1 MNVLHEF
8 VRQAARTPHAAAV
21 IQLQKRGDGT
31 FDEHVMY
38 TYQSLTEAARQLASG
53 LRKLAGAHSHIGLVA
68 GNSAEWV
75 LADLALMFGELTEV
89 PVPLAFSAQQAAWLL
104 HNCKI
109 VLADAAGAARIEQWR
124 ETGQQAG
131 PYPPLRTL
139 NLSLRDPVGTSACE
153 PLSLPQAGRDS
164 IVKIVHTSGTTSQ
177 PKGVLIRRHGLDA
190 LVGSL
195 WRCAAKDD
203 YQRYLNLVPLSLL
216 IEQVTA
222 IYMPLTS
229 GGALLL
235 PPADMPPLGSPG
247 VVAADRLE
255 LIRAARASALTLTPA
270 LVEAMAAR
278 TRELEAG
285 ADPMQKLFGRPNAP
299 LLAAGGAPVSK
310 AALIALEGCGIPVYQ
325 GYGLSENSSVA
336 TWNRRGANRIGTAGQ
351 PLPHVQVRIAD
362 DGELCLRSSSL
373 FAGYSND
380 DPSSCVVD
388 DGGWLHTGDLAR
400 LDSDGFVTITGR
412 KKTLIIT
419 ANGRNISPEWLESA
433 YRSVPGVLHVIVHGD
448 RQQFLGGI
456 FVVADLSHEQQTRQ
470 AIAAYARAHLSEIEQ
485 IPAPVLVEHTAQVM
499 EQLFTVTGRPRR
511 DAVATFLSSHH
522 KAQPLDEH
530 S

>member
-1 MNVLHEF
+1 
-8 VRQAARTPHAAAV
+8 
-21 IQLQKRGDGT
+21 
-31 FDEHVMY
+31 
-38 TYQSLTEAARQLASG
+38 
-53 LRKLAGAHSHIGLVA
+53 
-68 GNSAEWV
+68 
-75 LADLALMFGELTEV
+75 
-89 PVPLAFSAQQAAWLL
+89 
-104 HNCKI
+104 
-109 VLADAAGAARIEQWR
+109 
-124 ETGQQAG
+124 
-131 PYPPLRTL
+131 
-139 NLSLRDPVGTSACE
+139 
-153 PLSLPQAGRDS
+153 
-164 IVKIVHTSGTTSQ
+164 
-177 PKGVLIRRHGLDA
+177 
-190 LVGSL
+190 
-195 WRCAAKDD
+195 
-203 YQRYLNLVPLSLL
+203 
-216 IEQVTA
+216 
-222 IYMPLTS
+222 MPLTS